1 MEDFFSARL
10 ASRSTLN
17 FFVLVVFAL
26 GFTLFILKK
35 ANEAVDELK
44 NLVGQEIYLKSS
56 VREIEN

>member
-35 ANEAVDELK
+35 ANEAIDELK

>member
-56 VREIEN
+56 VREIKN

>member
-35 ANEAVDELK
+35 ANEAIDELK

-56 VREIEN
+56 VREIKN